1 MRGYSNPPTEFG
13 VRHLAIANG
22 AFGRCQTTIFEGFED
37 GLFRGRDAGIFQDV
51 VHPVGK
57 AVGAVGFKTGV
68 GLRQRRWINTSP
80 LAKFPVSVD
89 AVGGRIPMGIKF
101 AGAQGAGDG
110 LLLNGKAGFGQEMI
124 EPVGQAV

>member
-57 AVGAVGFKTGV
+57 AVGWKLDFVAGGLINLRGPTSGAV
-68 GLRQRRWINTSP
+68 
-80 LAKFPVSVD
+80 
-89 AVGGRIPMGIKF
+89 
-101 AGAQGAGDG
+101 
-110 LLLNGKAGFGQEMI
+110 
-124 EPVGQAV
+124 EPVADLL

>member
-57 AVGAVGFKTGV
+57 AVGAVGFKIRAFLQNG
-68 GLRQRRWINTSP
+68 GGINASP
-80 LAKFPVSVD
+80 LA
-89 AVGGRIPMGIKF
+89 
-101 AGAQGAGDG
+101 
-110 LLLNGKAGFGQEMI
+110 
-124 EPVGQAV
+124 